1 MMFLLLLLCC
11 VATGAL
17 ACDEDYGSA
26 FNSTGIACR
35 ITKPAALVLNE
46 QTTKVIEAAFTHAK
60 YPDMGGEKSILFI
73 GKVRYGLNNL
83 WISNVSI
90 GKSEVELREDDAVGI
105 DIANVSATFKG
116 TLTYGYGNWLVNL
129 GHSLDFEIESQ
140 IDLEV
145 NTKLY
150 CRDGRVAADTSDCYL
165 TFHRLLLHL
174 QGDRQPGWI
183 KKLFTD
189 FVSFTVKLVI
199 KSQICKEIN
208 NLANI
213 LAGFIQER
221 AELFLSDGDIGVDIS
236 ITASPVLKA
245 SYIESHHKG
254 LARLGNATARISDSA
269 FSPALLTESRMLYFW
284 ISDQVLGPLVSAA
297 HRDGRFVRHIAGEE
311 LQGLFRTNLM
321 AATPDFMSQ
330 LLSSE
335 SPEAKVWSLSDPQL
349 WTTPQGTFV
358 RSVSAVE
365 LKGVSAGH
373 DLGLHFETE
382 VEVVVRASYADKKLF
397 LDAKPSQVSI
407 LKASTWVGNDLEVSD
422 VDFLKEVVE
431 KIGVPKVVSYLEPG
445 LTALMDSHGLSLF
458 ELIDPEVVSQQGYVI
473 VQLDFGFPHHLL
485 VEFLQRTL

>member
-1 MMFLLLLLCC
+1 
-11 VATGAL
+11 
-17 ACDEDYGSA
+17 
-26 FNSTGIACR
+26 
-35 ITKPAALVLNE
+35 
-46 QTTKVIEAAFTHAK
+46 
-60 YPDMGGEKSILFI
+60 
-73 GKVRYGLNNL
+73 
-83 WISNVSI
+83 
-90 GKSEVELREDDAVGI
+90 
-105 DIANVSATFKG
+105 
-116 TLTYGYGNWLVNL
+116 
-129 GHSLDFEIESQ
+129 
-140 IDLEV
+140 
-145 NTKLY
+145 
-150 CRDGRVAADTSDCYL
+150 
-165 TFHRLLLHL
+165 
-174 QGDRQPGWI
+174 PGWI

-311 LQGLFRTNLM
+311 LQVRSLYTWKTN
-321 AATPDFMSQ
+321 SR
-330 LLSSE
+330 
-335 SPEAKVWSLSDPQL
+335 
-349 WTTPQGTFV
+349 GTFPHKPHGGHP
-358 RSVSAVE
+358 RLHEPGMSAVGPRRPRASCHGDR
-365 LKGVSAGH
+365 LDADTNATVSFLSGKERERNHSSVFLAPQ
-373 DLGLHFETE
+373 E

-397 LDAKPSQVSI
+397 LDAKPSHYVD
-407 LKASTWVGNDLEVSD
+407 KTVCNKEVSD

>member
-1 MMFLLLLLCC
+1 MCP
-11 VATGAL
+11 
-17 ACDEDYGSA
+17 
-26 FNSTGIACR
+26 N
-35 ITKPAALVLNE
+35 KW
-46 QTTKVIEAAFTHAK
+46 H
-60 YPDMGGEKSILFI
+60 
-73 GKVRYGLNNL
+73 
-83 WISNVSI
+83 
-90 GKSEVELREDDAVGI
+90 
-105 DIANVSATFKG
+105 
-116 TLTYGYGNWLVNL
+116 
-129 GHSLDFEIESQ
+129 
-140 IDLEV
+140 
-145 NTKLY
+145 
-150 CRDGRVAADTSDCYL
+150 
-165 TFHRLLLHL
+165 
-174 QGDRQPGWI
+174 
-183 KKLFTD
+183 
-189 FVSFTVKLVI
+189 FVF
-199 KSQICKEIN
+199 QICKEIN

-311 LQGLFRTNLM
+311 LQC
-321 AATPDFMSQ
+321 PQ

-373 DLGLHFETE
+373 DLGLHFETVSSARARLISVFLAPQE

-397 LDAKPSQVSI
+397 LDAKPSHYVD
-407 LKASTWVGNDLEVSD
+407 KTVCNKEVSD

>member
-1 MMFLLLLLCC
+1 
-11 VATGAL
+11 
-17 ACDEDYGSA
+17 
-26 FNSTGIACR
+26 
-35 ITKPAALVLNE
+35 
-46 QTTKVIEAAFTHAK
+46 
-60 YPDMGGEKSILFI
+60 
-73 GKVRYGLNNL
+73 
-83 WISNVSI
+83 
-90 GKSEVELREDDAVGI
+90 
-105 DIANVSATFKG
+105 
-116 TLTYGYGNWLVNL
+116 
-129 GHSLDFEIESQ
+129 
-140 IDLEV
+140 
-145 NTKLY
+145 
-150 CRDGRVAADTSDCYL
+150 
-165 TFHRLLLHL
+165 
-174 QGDRQPGWI
+174 PGWI

-358 RSVSAVE
+358 VERLRESERVGVRGGGHSSVFLAPQ
-365 LKGVSAGH
+365 
-373 DLGLHFETE
+373 E

-407 LKASTWVGNDLEVSD
+407 LKASTWVGNDLKEVSD